1 MSDKTIRFIL
11 VVIVAIVVGIL
22 GFAYNHKGE
31 FDLQL
36 QLKNTKNRL
45 FSINGLNVK
54 FSVNASI
61 GKDNLSIQYYVPCST
76 IKQRTHL
83 LQKLPVIKHGIIM
96 DMNRSKMMTAIQK
109 RDFESIKKY
118 SLKVINDHSIKEV
131 DKIYLESFALR
142 SLN

>member
-1 MSDKTIRFIL
+1 MSNKTIRFIL

-22 GFAYNHKGE
+22 GFAYNYKGE

-36 QLKNTKNRL
+36 QLKNTTNRL

-54 FSVNASI
+54 FSVNTSI

-118 SLKVINDHSIKEV
+118 SLKVINDHGIKKV

-142 SLN
+142 SLD

>member
-1 MSDKTIRFIL
+1 MSNKTIRFIL

>member
-1 MSDKTIRFIL
+1 MSNKTIRFIL

-83 LQKLPVIKHGIIM
+83 LQNLPVIKHGIIM

-118 SLKVINDHSIKEV
+118 SLKVINDYGIKKV
-131 DKIYLESFALR
+131 DKIYLESFAMR
-142 SLN
+142 SLD

>member
-1 MSDKTIRFIL
+1 MSNKTIRFIL

-131 DKIYLESFALR
+131 DKIYLESFDLR
-142 SLN
+142 SLD

>member
-1 MSDKTIRFIL
+1 MSNKTIRFIL
-11 VVIVAIVVGIL
+11 VVIVVIVVGIL

-96 DMNRSKMMTAIQK
+96 DMNRSKMMTSIQK